1 MTTYNVSASVTRHDG
16 SLLGAAWECWL
27 GASEIATQV
36 TATVWGWYHQAFF
49 SAEAQRRYQWIGEM
63 IACLGMA
70 VYLAGVFTRRWVQ
83 PRIDAFVDSC
93 QAPEVD
99 PAPQPEESP
108 PAVTPVVSLV
118 ETPVEPLVETPVVSE
133 AVTPD
138 LSTLGI
144 RELRLLGRDSGIKG
158 ASRMRKADLLALLTV

>member
-1 MTTYNVSASVTRHDG
+1 MTTYNVSYSASVTRHDG

-27 GASEIATQV
+27 GASEIATQG
-36 TATVWGWYHQAFF
+36 TATVWGWYYQAFF
-49 SAEAQRRYQWIGEM
+49 SAEAQRRYQWLGEM
-63 IACLGMA
+63 VACLGMA

-93 QAPEVD
+93 QAPEVA
-99 PAPQPEESP
+99 PAPQPEEST
-108 PAVTPVVSLV
+108 PAVPPVVL
-118 ETPVEPLVETPVVSE
+118 LVETPVVSE

-144 RELRLLGRDSGIKG
+144 RELRILGRDAGIKG
-158 ASRMRKADLLALLTV
+158 AARMRKAQLLELLAL